1 MENKQVFRKSVMDRL
16 SSPEELNE
24 YLHVTR
30 PSVWIA
36 LVAVIIILVGALI
49 WSSVTYIES
58 YVDVKAEVKNGTM
71 TVLLDRDTPFLE
83 RIEVGQDVITGSTTT
98 QIAGIGYREDG
109 YIATAPSTLADGT
122 YDVKIKFSKTQLL
135 GMIFN

>member
-1 MENKQVFRKSVMDRL
+1 MDRL
-16 SSPEELNE
+16 SSPEQLND
-24 YLHVTR
+24 YLHVTK

-36 LVAVIIILVGALI
+36 LVAVIIILVCALV

-58 YVDVKAEVKNGTM
+58 YVDVTAEVKNGTM

-83 RIEVGQDVITGSTTT
+83 RIEAGQEVITGSTAT

-122 YDVKIKFSKTQLL
+122 YAVKIQFSRTQLL
-135 GMIFN
+135 RMIFN

>member
-1 MENKQVFRKSVMDRL
+1 MEEKRVFRKSVMDRL

-58 YVDVKAEVKNGTM
+58 YVDVTAEVKNGSMTM
-71 TVLLDRDTPFLE
+71 LLERDTPFLE
-83 RIEVGQDVITGSTTT
+83 RIEVGQDVITGSSTT
-98 QIAGIGYREDG
+98 QITSIGFREDG
-109 YIATAPSTLADGT
+109 YIATAPSPLADGT
-122 YDVKIKFSKTQLL
+122 YAVKIKFSKTQLL